1 MVTQQPER
9 HYLGGAGQRYH
20 GEKRG
25 IPEAA
30 IPWLARLRSEK
41 LAAQVRASDVVLE
54 YGAGLGWNLARLTC
68 RRRLAFD
75 LEDFLAPSIRAEGV
89 EFVADIKALPGA
101 SVDAV
106 ICHHALEHVLQPAT
120 ALLEMGRVLRPEGQL
135 LLFVPFERERRYR
148 RFEPAEPNHHLYS
161 WNAQTLGNLVGE
173 SGFRVTSAATA
184 LFGYERFAAVWTDKL
199 RLGESGFRALRQ
211 LLLVLKPAREVRIVA
226 VRPNP
231 KGSK

>member
-9 HYLGGAGQRYH
+9 HYLGEAGQRYH

-30 IPWLARLRSEK
+30 IPWLGRLRAEK
-41 LAAQVRASDVVLE
+41 LAAQVRPSDVVLE
-54 YGAGLGWNLARLTC
+54 YGAGLGWNLARLSC

-89 EFVADIKALPGA
+89 EFVPDTKALPGA

-106 ICHHALEHVLQPAT
+106 ICHHALEHVLQPAA
-120 ALLEMGRVLRPEGQL
+120 ALLEMGRVLRPEGKL
-135 LLFVPFERERRYR
+135 LLFVPFERERKYR
-148 RFEPAEPNHHLYS
+148 RFDPAEPNHHLYS
-161 WNAQTLGNLVGE
+161 WNAQTLGNLVHE
-173 SGFRVTSAATA
+173 SGFRVTTAATA
-184 LFGYERFAAVWTDKL
+184 LFGYERFAAVWAEKL
-199 RLGESGFRALRQ
+199 RLGENGFRALRR

-226 VRPNP
+226 VNSNP
-231 KGSK
+231 RRSK

>member
-9 HYLGGAGQRYH
+9 HYLGGAGQRLPRRD
-20 GEKRG
+20 GAS
-25 IPEAA
+25 PEAA

-89 EFVADIKALPGA
+89 QIIADIKALPGA

-120 ALLEMGRVLRPEGQL
+120 ALLEMGRVCGRRANCCCLCRSSGNADTADLNRPSRIIISIPGT
-135 LLFVPFERERRYR
+135 RRPWAIWSAN
-148 RFEPAEPNHHLYS
+148 PA
-161 WNAQTLGNLVGE
+161 
-173 SGFRVTSAATA
+173 
-184 LFGYERFAAVWTDKL
+184 FA
-199 RLGESGFRALRQ
+199 
-211 LLLVLKPAREVRIVA
+211 
-226 VRPNP
+226 
-231 KGSK
+231 